1 MAESARDYSY
11 ARYLAA
17 KKTVDDRAL
26 NRHVWQRLHH
36 AVSAHEG
43 PLRIVDLG
51 AGIGTM
57 VERLV
62 EWGLLAPAARDS
74 PARAGAGPRVAHV
87 TLVDNEPTF
96 IAAAHARLAVWAA
109 AAGFAVDAGEARL
122 ALRRPDL
129 ALTVELYADDALAF
143 VAREA
148 PAQPWDLM
156 IASAFLG
163 LVDTAT
169 ALPGLFAALR
179 PGGLAY
185 FTINFDGDIVM
196 EPAIERAL
204 DDEVVRLLCAD
215 MDARIGQ
222 HPGHLVSR
230 TGRRLFHHVRAAG
243 GDVLALGASDWVV
256 APGPAGYA
264 ADEAYFLHHL
274 VHFIPGA
281 LADNPTL
288 DRATV
293 EAWVE
298 QRHRQIDAAQ
308 LLYVSHQL
316 DLLARVPGGAA
327 EVPVPE

>member
-1 MAESARDYSY
+1 MAAPAREYSY

-26 NRHVWQRLHH
+26 NRYVWQCLHDE
-36 AVSAHEG
+36 VSARPG
-43 PLRIVDLG
+43 PLRIVELG

-62 EWGLLAPAARDS
+62 EWGLLAPPAASGPS
-74 PARAGAGPRVAHV
+74 PGANAEPRIVHM
-87 TLVDNEPTF
+87 TLIDNEPAF
-96 IAAAHARLAVWAA
+96 IAAAHTRLAAWAA
-109 AAGFAVDAGEARL
+109 AAGFAVGAGEGRL
-122 ALRRPDL
+122 SLRRPDL
-129 ALTVELYADDALAF
+129 ALTVELHADDAVAF

-148 PAQPWDLM
+148 RAQPWDLM

-185 FTINFDGDIVM
+185 LTINFDGDIIM

-204 DDEVVRLLCAD
+204 DDEIIRLLCAD

-256 APGPAGYA
+256 APGPTGYA

-274 VHFIPGA
+274 IHFIPETLTGHPA
-281 LADNPTL
+281 LDA
-288 DRATV
+288 ATFA
-293 EAWVE
+293 AWVE
-298 QRHRQIDAAQ
+298 QRHRQIDAAH
-308 LLYVSHQL
+308 LHHVSHQL
-316 DLLARVPGGAA
+316 DLLARVPG
-327 EVPVPE
+327 